1 MSKERDNYKALKMK
15 KAEEKEIAR
24 KKEMENRIEKG
35 IEALKYIIKNYEQR
49 FQGILQFYVGA
60 YSHDS
65 NFFVSA
71 LYKAALFIEYIWICF
86 SNYKLLDLKNLILNG
101 EPGVI
106 ERVVAEREVQD
117 FIGSNKEL
125 VAGLVKTTNGLSKQQ
140 RDSIV
145 DLTNAM
151 LKALQNRVEYNEF
164 AKIVADGMERD
175 GNRLVMVE
183 RLMKFALNKPDLK
196 SAVIKIAQTAQVDIR
211 KALWANGILK
221 DAVKFMREHKDNEVQ
236 AFISQVEFIV
246 RGDKNI
252 PNDQKAEMIAY
263 RAFRAICSDEDVQQ
277 RFFAALEKEKGIS
290 LTREDRVF
298 IKDCVNYSRAYICK

>member
-15 KAEEKEIAR
+15 KAEEKETAR
-24 KKEMENRIEKG
+24 KKEMENRITKG
-35 IEALKYIIKNYEQR
+35 IEALKYIIKNDGKR
-49 FQGILQFYVGA
+49 FQGILQLYVGA

-71 LYKAALFIEYIWICF
+71 FCKAALFIEYIWICF
-86 SNYKLLDLKNLILNG
+86 SNYKLLDLKNFILNG
-101 EPGVI
+101 ESGVI
-106 ERVVAEREVQD
+106 ERVVAERKVQD

-125 VAGLVKTTNGLSKQQ
+125 VAGLVKTTNGLSKKQ

-196 SAVIKIAQTAQVDIR
+196 SAVIKIAQTAQWDI
-211 KALWANGILK
+211 
-221 DAVKFMREHKDNEVQ
+221 
-236 AFISQVEFIV
+236 
-246 RGDKNI
+246 
-252 PNDQKAEMIAY
+252 
-263 RAFRAICSDEDVQQ
+263 
-277 RFFAALEKEKGIS
+277 
-290 LTREDRVF
+290 
-298 IKDCVNYSRAYICK
+298 